1 MDRSAIQRWIAERST
16 TTAPLLIEQ
25 FQASVVCHWLCQW
38 SSRGHDVALAEPVA
52 HGCSFI
58 GRCDSVLFPLD
69 DLIAAPGSA
78 AGPGGRA
85 VVRVGGPNLLDLLER
100 LGLPSERDV
109 RRPWSRTVSLRL
121 DDCDLPVAL
130 SVWPTNRSYIGQPLA
145 ELHLP
150 GSPPVVEAVLAAC
163 HRAGARSAERGEFT
177 LRAFL
182 SGRIDLTRAEA
193 VLGVIEA
200 ESQAE
205 LSAALTQLS
214 GGLSREIESARN
226 LLLDLL
232 ADLEAGLDFA
242 DEHLEFVTHDT
253 LIARLN
259 DVRALVHRLR
269 SRSEARLRSNPV
281 PVVVLAGRPNAGK
294 STLFNR
300 LVGREA
306 ALVSPEHGTTRDYL
320 EATLEL
326 DGRPL
331 RLVDTAGWER
341 SGKAAESAARSIG
354 ETAQRLRDEQ
364 WSRADLILACVSA
377 DEPDWAHAA
386 DSLLATIPES
396 SRSRTL
402 LLRTRADLVARQ
414 ARDTAEFKT
423 DQMPTSPLM
432 VSAVTGEG
440 VEALRRK
447 VADDLLAVQRDG
459 DSLVATTAA
468 RCRDSLAAAH
478 DALERA
484 LGIAASEM
492 DQELLAIEIRDT
504 LDALGRLV
512 GAVHTDDLLDRIFS
526 RFCIGK

>member
-1 MDRSAIQRWIAERST
+1 M
-16 TTAPLLIEQ
+16 
-25 FQASVVCHWLCQW
+25 
-38 SSRGHDVALAEPVA
+38 
-52 HGCSFI
+52 
-58 GRCDSVLFPLD
+58 LFPLD

-78 AGPGGRA
+78 AGQGGRA
-85 VVRVGGPNLLDLLER
+85 VVRAGGPKLVDLLER
-100 LGLPSERDV
+100 LGLPTEPGIQ
-109 RRPWSRTVSLRL
+109 RPWSRTVSLRI
-121 DDCDLPVAL
+121 DDCDIPVAL

-145 ELHLP
+145 ELHIP

-163 HRAGARSAERGEFT
+163 HRAGARQAERGEFT

-205 LSAALTQLS
+205 LTTALTQLS
-214 GGLSREIESARN
+214 GGLSREIEAARN

-242 DEHLEFVTHDT
+242 DEHLEFVTHAT
-253 LIARLN
+253 LIARLKE
-259 DVRALVHRLR
+259 VRAVAERLR
-269 SRSEARLRSNPV
+269 GRSEARLRSNPV
-281 PVVVLAGRPNAGK
+281 PVVVLAGQPNAGK

-306 ALVSPEHGTTRDYL
+306 ALVSPDRGTTRDYL
-320 EATLEL
+320 EATIEL
-326 DGRPL
+326 AGRPL
-331 RLVDTAGWER
+331 RLVDTAGWEQPAET
-341 SGKAAESAARSIG
+341 GESALRSIG

-364 WSRADLILACVSA
+364 WARADLILACVSA
-377 DEPDWAHAA
+377 DEPDWTRCAE
-386 DSLLATIPES
+386 DLLATIPES
-396 SRSRTL
+396 ARSRTVL
-402 LLRTRADLVARQ
+402 LQTRADLAARPTCE
-414 ARDTAEFKT
+414 RTGIPTISGVTAAL
-423 DQMPTSPLM
+423 S

-440 VEALRRK
+440 IEPLRQRVAEALQ
-447 VADDLLAVQRDG
+447 AAQRDG

-468 RCRDSLAAAH
+468 RCRESLAAAH

-484 LGIAASEM
+484 LGIAVSEV